1 MPVLKH
7 AKKKQRQDK
16 KRTKDNLKIKE
27 MYKKMIKYAK
37 ANPTSG
43 ALSKAF
49 SSIDKAAKKNIIHK
63 NKAAR
68 LKSALS
74 KAITI
79 TTPEQTSKSK
89 KSIKSAKAA
98 KSVRTAKKAAKAKTS
113 LAKPRK

>member
-16 KRTKDNLKIKE
+16 KRTTDNLKIKV

-37 ANPTSG
+37 DNPTSG

-49 SSIDKAAKKNIIHK
+49 SSIDKAAKKNVIHK

-68 LKSALS
+68 LKSSLA
-74 KAITI
+74 KAVNV
-79 TTPEQTSKSK
+79 TTLKQSVKLK
-89 KSIKSAKAA
+89 KSIKSTKAA
-98 KSVRTAKKAAKAKTS
+98 KSQRTAKKAAKAKIS